1 MNLAALSIEKRAIT
15 YFGILLI
22 LAGGVFCYFQL
33 GQLED
38 PEFSVKTA
46 VITTTYPGASAE
58 QVELEITDRIET
70 KLQEMVELKNVY
82 SNSRPGLSII
92 KVDIKSNYWSDR
104 LPQVWDVLRK
114 KVQDIEGS
122 LPPGAG
128 KPKVGDDFGYVF
140 GFLLAVSSDGYSY
153 AELERY
159 VKDMRKELSVVPGVA
174 RVDLWGVQEKRIY
187 IDVSTAQLSE
197 LGLTSEQMMQ
207 TLQSQNLVVDAGRV
221 DYLTQRIRVAP
232 TGEFQS
238 PEDIGD
244 LAIAGASGGRDEIV
258 RIRDF
263 ATVTYRVRRP
273 AQPALAP

>member
-22 LAGGVFCYFQL
+22 LAGGTFCYFQL

-114 KVQDIEGS
+114 KVQDVEAVAASRRGKTEGRRRLRLRVRLSAGRQQRRVQLCRTGTLRQGHAEGIERRSGR
-122 LPPGAG
+122 GAG
-128 KPKVGDDFGYVF
+128 RPLGSAG
-140 GFLLAVSSDGYSY
+140 
-153 AELERY
+153 ET
-159 VKDMRKELSVVPGVA
+159 
-174 RVDLWGVQEKRIY
+174 DLHRRFHRPTHRSWG
-187 IDVSTAQLSE
+187 
-197 LGLTSEQMMQ
+197 
-207 TLQSQNLVVDAGRV
+207 
-221 DYLTQRIRVAP
+221 
-232 TGEFQS
+232 S
-238 PEDIGD
+238 PP
-244 LAIAGASGGRDEIV
+244 SR
-258 RIRDF
+258 
-263 ATVTYRVRRP
+263 
-273 AQPALAP
+273 

>member
-15 YFGILLI
+15 YFAIFLI
-22 LAGGVFCYFQL
+22 LAGGIFCYFKL

-46 VITTTYPGASAE
+46 VITTTYQGASAE

-114 KVQDIEGS
+114 KVRDIEPT

-174 RVDLWGVQEKRIY
+174 RVDFWGVQEKRIY
-187 IDVSTAQLSE
+187 IDVSTSQLSA
-197 LGLTSEQMMQ
+197 LGLTAEQM
-207 TLQSQNLVVDAGRV
+207 
-221 DYLTQRIRVAP
+221 TQFPAVAEP
-232 TGEFQS
+232 
-238 PEDIGD
+238 
-244 LAIAGASGGRDEIV
+244 GGRCGPSGLPDAAASRGPDRRV
-258 RIRDF
+258 PVARRHRRPGDCRGRHRPRRVGSHPRF
-263 ATVTYRVRRP
+263 CDRALWVRRSARP
-273 AQPALAP
+273 VLAP